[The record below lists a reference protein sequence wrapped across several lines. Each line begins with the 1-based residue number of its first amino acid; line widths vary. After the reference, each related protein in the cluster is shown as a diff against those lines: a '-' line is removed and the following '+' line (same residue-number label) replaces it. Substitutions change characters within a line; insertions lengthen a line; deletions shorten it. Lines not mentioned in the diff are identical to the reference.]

1 MDTRETYDSEALHDH
16 EKSPT
21 LGYLYLTVHGMNIF
35 PFCPQAAKKDTLLG
49 Q

>member
-1 MDTRETYDSEALHDH
+1 MIQKPLHDH

-21 LGYLYLTVHGMNIF
+21 LGYLYLTVHGINIF

-49 Q
+49 QWEVYH